1 MMGGLV
7 LNMDCVQG
15 MKEYADNS
23 FDLAIVDP
31 PYGIKESAHRN
42 ISRSKLA
49 STTMYRKEFWDFDI
63 PSQEYFDELFRVSK
77 NQIIF
82 GINYFMGRVDIP
94 FSAGR
99 IVWDKR
105 NDGTNF
111 SDCELAYCSFHHST
125 RIFRFMWNGMMQ
137 GTPGNGTVMQGNKA
151 NNQKRIHPTEKPYD
165 LYKWI
170 LKNYARPGFNIL
182 DTHLGSGSSR
192 IAADQYGDVDF
203 TGFEIDKFYFDA
215 QEKRFG
221 EYKQQLVLF

>member
-1 MMGGLV
+1 MDSV
-7 LNMDCVQG
+7 VYNMDCMDG
-15 MKEYADNS
+15 MKGCPNKH
-23 FDLAIVDP
+23 FDLAVVDP

-42 ISRSKLA
+42 ISRTKLCK
-49 STTMYRKEFWDFDI
+49 TKMYKKEFWDYGI
-63 PSQEYFDELFRVSK
+63 PEQEYFDELFRISK

-82 GINYFMGRVDIP
+82 GINYFIGKVNIP

-111 SDCELAYCSFHHST
+111 SDCELAYCSYHHST

-137 GTPGNGTVMQGNKA
+137 GMPGNGTVMQGNKA

-170 LKNYARPGFNIL
+170 YKTYLPEGGKVI
-182 DTHLGSGSSR
+182 DTHLGSGSNR
-192 IAADQYGDVDF
+192 ISADQTGNIVF
-203 TGFEIDKFYFDA
+203 TGFEIDKDYFKA
-215 QEKRFG
+215 QEKRFK